1 MTVEADIYTRLS
13 GYTTLAALISTRVYP
28 SLLPQNATYP
38 AVSYRRVSSERPPV
52 MGDDTG
58 IVRARFQFDAWA
70 QSYSGMIAV
79 KELVREAL
87 QRHRGTATVE
97 ILETF
102 ILMDTDLYEDD
113 TRIHHGVIDV
123 EINYRE

>member
-1 MTVEADIYTRLS
+1 MTVEADIFSRLS
-13 GYTTLAALISTRVYP
+13 GYTTLAALIGTRVYP

-58 IVRARFQFDAWA
+58 IVRARFQFDVWA
-70 QSYSGMIAV
+70 TSYSGMIAV
-79 KELVREAL
+79 KELVREAM
-87 QRHRGTATVE
+87 QRYSGTATVT

-102 ILMDTDLYEDD
+102 ILMDMDLYEDD

>member
-1 MTVEADIYTRLS
+1 MTVEADIFSRLS

-87 QRHRGTATVE
+87 QRYHGTATVE

-102 ILMDTDLYEDD
+102 ILMDMDLYEDD

>member
-1 MTVEADIYTRLS
+1 MTVEADIFSRLS

-28 SLLPQNATYP
+28 SLIPQNATYP

-79 KELVREAL
+79 KELVREAM
-87 QRHRGTATVE
+87 QRYSGTATVT

-102 ILMDTDLYEDD
+102 ILMDMDLYEDD